1 MKLVAPDFDRRID
14 LPGAGPCPRPVDI
27 DRAKTGFDTLVSLRV
42 YSFEKGAAIDGE
54 AEDDEVFI
62 VVMRGQ
68 ADIAVE
74 SQGERVGP
82 FALRPT
88 GARAVYLP
96 PHGAYHLIA
105 VADCDIAYARSKPD
119 ASQSSKARD
128 FTTADDRL
136 DVAGY
141 ASGMDLRLAKLMIG
155 ETEPLVASDGR
166 SPERFVHVGSDSTG
180 VAAIGDATLA
190 NWDSAVID
198 DGEHATLTVRGGAVD
213 VLVITASTHR
223 SEHRD

>member
-27 DRAKTGFDTLVSLRV
+27 DCAKTGFDTLVSLRV
-42 YSFEKGAAIDGE
+42 YSFAKGAAIDGE
-54 AEDDEVFI
+54 AEGDEVFI
-62 VVMRGQ
+62 VLMRGQ
-68 ADIAVE
+68 ADLAVE

-82 FALRPT
+82 FALRGT
-88 GARAVYLP
+88 GARALYLP
-96 PHGAYHLIA
+96 PDAAYHLTA
-105 VADCDIAYARSKPD
+105 AADCDIAYARSKPD
-119 ASQSSKARD
+119 ASQPRAVRD
-128 FTTADDRL
+128 FTAADERL

-141 ASGMDLRLAKLMIG
+141 ASGMDLTLAKLMIG
-155 ETEPLVASDGR
+155 DTEPLIASDGR